1 MKCHFVLLARL
12 QNFLVEHIKTFLVRM
27 RTLFEYHIPFVVY
40 KSERQMPYG
49 TSKWYK
55 PFQIQKSTDD
65 VVNLLFENNHPKHE
79 VARRISP
86 HSITYALQGKQ
97 LKNYKT

>member
-1 MKCHFVLLARL
+1 
-12 QNFLVEHIKTFLVRM
+12 M

-65 VVNLLFENNHPKHE
+65 VVNLNLLFENDHPKNE
-79 VARRISP
+79 VARWISL
-86 HSITYALQGKQ
+86 HLTMHCFVLKGKQ
-97 LKNYKT
+97 LKNYKA

>member
-1 MKCHFVLLARL
+1 
-12 QNFLVEHIKTFLVRM
+12 M

-65 VVNLLFENNHPKHE
+65 VVNLNLLFENDHPKHE
-79 VARRISP
+79 VAMQADLTSFKTM
-86 HSITYALQGKQ
+86 HSESAHFTDRKQ
-97 LKNYKT
+97 NLS